1 LKASELIKTDVAI
14 EHESDSDSQ
23 CEFGSDV
30 EIISDWLL
38 GKSKTTQ
45 QTYFSIVKGCLEFL
59 GEIQSWS
66 KRGILVWL
74 EGQKGKQKISTI
86 NKKLAAVRSLLDH
99 CVREGYLPRNVAANI
114 DPVKLDKENKELQAK
129 TVQERIIGQSEV
141 WALINAAANNKRDY
155 LALKL
160 CYQLGL
166 RVHELVNLHWS
177 DITREGTR
185 YKVKIVGKN
194 SKVAF
199 LPLDPTTYNELLEL
213 GTDGYLFVSQKGSK
227 LSRSQFHRIV
237 KRYAQRAGLNPNISA
252 HWLRHQR
259 ASDLAN
265 SGQFTI
271 SQVQKF
277 MRHSNVQTT
286 SGYIHVVDEIGSDA
300 LL

>member
-1 LKASELIKTDVAI
+1 
-14 EHESDSDSQ
+14 
-23 CEFGSDV
+23 
-30 EIISDWLL
+30 
-38 GKSKTTQ
+38 
-45 QTYFSIVKGCLEFL
+45 
-59 GEIQSWS
+59 
-66 KRGILVWL
+66 
-74 EGQKGKQKISTI
+74 
-86 NKKLAAVRSLLDH
+86 
-99 CVREGYLPRNVAANI
+99 
-114 DPVKLDKENKELQAK
+114 
-129 TVQERIIGQSEV
+129 
-141 WALINAAANNKRDY
+141 
-155 LALKL
+155 
-160 CYQLGL
+160 
-166 RVHELVNLHWS
+166 
-177 DITREGTR
+177 
-185 YKVKIVGKN
+185 VGKN

-237 KRYAQRAGLNPNISA
+237 KRYAQRAGLDPNISA